1 MELIDPEIEAYARQ
15 KSTLPGSAAR
25 ELAEHTQQHED
36 MARMLCGEMVGSFL
50 GLTVRMTGAR
60 RILEIGTFSG
70 YSALCM
76 AENLP
81 EGGELHTIDVK
92 HRDYTAR
99 FWQKSRHAGKIVTHT
114 GTALDVIPTLEGRFD
129 LVFIDADKENY
140 SPYLELSLER
150 LSERGV
156 IIVDNVLWSGRVLQ
170 PDGDLRGKEYESS
183 TLAIKR
189 FNDQVAARDDLY
201 TTLLPVRDGLLLI
214 CKKTPSQKS

>member
-1 MELIDPEIEAYARQ
+1 MQLIDPETEAYARQ
-15 KSTLPGSAAR
+15 KSTLPGSVAR
-25 ELAEHTQQHED
+25 ELAEYTRQHED
-36 MARMLCGEMVGSFL
+36 MARMLCGEMVASFL
-50 GLTVRMTGAR
+50 GLLVRMTGAR

-81 EGGELHTIDVK
+81 EGGELHTVDVK
-92 HRDYTAR
+92 HKDYTAR
-99 FWQKSRHAGKIVTHT
+99 FWQKSPHAGKIVTHT
-114 GTALDVIPTLEGRFD
+114 GAALDVIPTLQGRFD

-156 IIVDNVLWSGRVLQ
+156 VVVDNVLWSGRVLR
-170 PDGDLRGKEYESS
+170 PDRDLQGKEYESS
-183 TLAIKR
+183 TLSIKH

-201 TTLLPVRDGLLLI
+201 ATLLPVRDGLFFI
-214 CKKTPSQKS
+214 CKKS